1 VWSVE
6 GSGSTFTLRLPLLSD
21 LPPTED
27 GRADGGVLELN
38 TGSRTT

>member
-6 GSGSTFTLRLPLLSD
+6 GSGSTFTLRLPLLGD
-21 LPPTED
+21 PPPAED